1 VKQELKMKR
10 NFSCI
15 LIFLSAFACGQQD
28 SQHSEPDSVVYTL
41 NKWPDPRNI
50 PVCIMNRSEISDEL
64 FFDIKNHV
72 TTDYSNKAGIGL
84 VGWNSCTSADR
95 SARIIRVTFN
105 RVHNWSG
112 YSIRAGGGL
121 SMVGA
126 SSYGCGTG
134 CQGGTM
140 RIDVSRDGQY
150 PRSGTWARN
159 FASTQTRATAV
170 HEFGHALGLLHE
182 HERTDAPGCGDYET
196 KVRNNDW
203 NVYVGNFD
211 TNSIMNYCH
220 NSSLSTLSP
229 GDVAGLKYLYPSLG
243 KPNMGTQPVQS
254 PKPAPAPTKEASFG
268 PFGDNERKV
277 LMTIPQS
284 AGQRVNF
291 TVALDVEN
299 HLACN
304 LDYVVIEDASGW
316 RSSRYCGRRSWNLS
330 NLKTPVK
337 IIFQSDAMVTSKSV
351 KVSRITGMGQAGD
364 EVREEASPAAD
375 ADVAE

>member
-15 LIFLSAFACGQQD
+15 LIFLGAFACGPQD
-28 SQHSEPDSVVYTL
+28 SQHSEPDSVVSTL

-64 FFDIKNHV
+64 FYDIKNHV
-72 TTDYSNKAGIGL
+72 TTDYSNKVGIGL
-84 VGWNSCTSADR
+84 VGWNNCSSADR
-95 SARIIRVTFN
+95 SARVIRVTFS

-126 SSYGCGTG
+126 SSFSCGMGCR
-134 CQGGTM
+134 GGTM
-140 RIDVSRDGQY
+140 RIDVSQDGQY
-150 PRSGTWARN
+150 PRSGSWARN

-182 HERTDAPGCGDYET
+182 HERTDGPGCKDYET
-196 KVRNNDW
+196 KIRNSDW
-203 NVYVGNFD
+203 NVYVGRFD
-211 TNSIMNYCH
+211 SNSIMNYCH
-220 NSSLSTLSP
+220 NSNLSTLSP
-229 GDVAGLKYLYPSLG
+229 GDVAGLRYLYPTLG
-243 KPNMGTQPVQS
+243 SPQS
-254 PKPAPAPTKEASFG
+254 GSRPIQYPKPTPAPEKLASFG
-268 PFGDNERKV
+268 PFGHNVSKV

-291 TVALDVEN
+291 TVAVDVES
-299 HLACN
+299 HSTC
-304 LDYVVIEDASGW
+304 DFDHVVVEDATGW
-316 RSSRYCGRRSWNLS
+316 RSSQYCGRKTWNLN

-337 IIFQSDAMVTSKSV
+337 IVFNSDAMVSSKSV
-351 KVSRITGMGQAGD
+351 KVSKIVGIGQAGD
-364 EVREEASPAAD
+364 EAREEDYPAAT
-375 ADVAE
+375 AEISE